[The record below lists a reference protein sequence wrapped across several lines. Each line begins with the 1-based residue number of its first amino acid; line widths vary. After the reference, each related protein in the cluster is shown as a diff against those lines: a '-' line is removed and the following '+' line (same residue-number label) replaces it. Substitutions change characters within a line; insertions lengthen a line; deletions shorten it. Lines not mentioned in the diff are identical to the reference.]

1 MCSTSKPETDNK
13 SEISSAVASVGK
25 MDFNQ
30 SMEIFMMPCE
40 DKDLAFALL
49 HHLSTRF
56 LETHIKIKTR
66 HKNEQHQPSSSRSD
80 TGGVKL
86 QNGFGATNSGRDQR

>member
-1 MCSTSKPETDNK
+1 
-13 SEISSAVASVGK
+13 
-25 MDFNQ
+25 
-30 SMEIFMMPCE
+30 MEIFMMPCE

-66 HKNEQHQPSSSRSD
+66 HKNEQH
-80 TGGVKL
+80 GVKL

>member
-13 SEISSAVASVGK
+13 SEISSAVAVVDK

-30 SMEIFMMPCE
+30 SMEIFMTPCE

-56 LETHIKIKTR
+56 LKTHVEIKTR
-66 HKNEQHQPSSSRSD
+66 RKNEQHQPTRS
-80 TGGVKL
+80 
-86 QNGFGATNSGRDQR
+86 

>member
-1 MCSTSKPETDNK
+1 
-13 SEISSAVASVGK
+13 
-25 MDFNQ
+25 
-30 SMEIFMMPCE
+30 MEIFMMLRE

-66 HKNEQHQPSSSRSD
+66 HKNGQHQPSRSRTN

>member
-1 MCSTSKPETDNK
+1 
-13 SEISSAVASVGK
+13 
-25 MDFNQ
+25 
-30 SMEIFMMPCE
+30 MEIFMTPCE

-56 LETHIKIKTR
+56 LETHVEIKTR
-66 HKNEQHQPSSSRSD
+66 RKNEQHQPTRSRTD
-80 TGGVKL
+80 AGGVKL

>member
-1 MCSTSKPETDNK
+1 
-13 SEISSAVASVGK
+13 
-25 MDFNQ
+25 
-30 SMEIFMMPCE
+30 MEIFMMLRE

-66 HKNEQHQPSSSRSD
+66 HKNEQHQPSRSR
-80 TGGVKL
+80 TNAGGVKL

>member
-1 MCSTSKPETDNK
+1 
-13 SEISSAVASVGK
+13 
-25 MDFNQ
+25 
-30 SMEIFMMPCE
+30 MEIFMMLRE

-66 HKNEQHQPSSSRSD
+66 HKNGQHQPSSS
-80 TGGVKL
+80 
-86 QNGFGATNSGRDQR
+86 